1 MHSMTI
7 AKMIVVAWCLSV
19 VLADMSARRIPNILT
34 LGMCMIAL
42 CWLVVTG
49 HSMLDTDIRSV
60 IFGAAVRLLLTL
72 PAYAANLLGAGD
84 VKLLLAIAL
93 LGGGYIASLSF
104 VIAAFLTL
112 LFGIIYLLFARLRAR
127 PITRKK
133 WLPFGAALSVGL
145 LIALGVAK

>member
-1 MHSMTI
+1 MSI
-7 AKMIVVAWCLSV
+7 AQLIVIAWCLGV
-19 VLADMSARRIPNILT
+19 VLADVSARRIPNTLT
-34 LGMCMIAL
+34 LGMCMLAI

-60 IFGAAVRLLLTL
+60 TIGAAVSLLLTL
-72 PAYAANLLGAGD
+72 PAYVARLLGAGD

-104 VIAAFLTL
+104 VIAAFLA
-112 LFGIIYLLFARLRAR
+112 LFVGLIYMGFARLRAR
-127 PITRKK
+127 PIARKR

-145 LIALGVAK
+145 LIAIGVAK